1 VIDNISLINFTDLT
15 MEEKLMVLSWRND
28 ASVKK
33 WMYNNKEILVEDHL
47 SFIDTLKNKKNT
59 LYFIVKENEKYLGV
73 IDFIDIE
80 IGSFATMG
88 IYINPKLKGLGSLLM
103 KVIIDFSF
111 HSLNVKKIYS
121 EVFEDNR
128 KAFMLYEEYGFKFFK
143 NKIVNEKNVICME
156 LENEYWEI

>member
-1 VIDNISLINFTDLT
+1 MIDNISLINFTDLT